1 MSKETIRTRS
11 EIPESDKW
19 NIETMYK
26 TREEWEKD
34 RQEAISSA
42 EAFPEKYRGKLGE
55 SAEVLADALTE
66 DARIEQITERV
77 FVYAHQKLDEDNRN
91 STQQEMNGLALDAA
105 ARVQAASSFLI
116 PEILEIPEKTLLK
129 YQKED
134 PRLADYAYEF
144 KTLLREKA
152 HILSPEEE
160 HLMARLGEVLD
171 GPDQVF
177 TMLNDAD
184 LKFGT
189 IQGEDGNPVEVTHG
203 NYIKLM
209 RSKNRDVRKNAFEAC
224 YRMYQ
229 SHINTISANY
239 GLQVKTDVIRS
250 KIRKY
255 PSSRAMAL
263 SSGNIPE
270 SVYDNLIEE
279 VHAALPAMYRYI
291 AKRRKILGVG
301 KLKMYDVYVPLVEIP
316 EREYSFEDAVELGKK
331 GLAPLGQEYLDQFQR
346 GIDERWI
353 DIYENEG
360 KTSGAY
366 SFGSYDSAP
375 FVLMNFSGT
384 LDDVFTL
391 VHEMGHSM
399 NSYYTRKTQPF
410 IYGDHSIFTAE
421 VASTVNETL
430 LMRYLLK
437 TEKDPDM
444 RKYILN
450 LYLEAFRTTLFRQT
464 MFAEFEKRTH
474 EFVEE
479 GGSLTSDFL
488 CGEYENLNQE
498 YFGDALSPDP
508 WIQYEWA
515 RIPHFYRSF
524 YVYQYAT
531 GYSAANAIANRILSE
546 GESAKQDY
554 LKFLAQGT
562 NDDPTELLK
571 IAGVD
576 MTSREPVR
584 EAMKTFQKLAE
595 EFDSLTDSAN

>member
-1 MSKETIRTRS
+1 MSEETIRSRS

-55 SAEVLADALTE
+55 SAEILADALTE

-116 PEILEIPEKTLLK
+116 PEILEIPEETLLK

-171 GPDQVF
+171 GSDQVF

-291 AKRRKILGVG
+291 AKRRKILGVD

-360 KTSGAY
+360 KTRGAY

-437 TEKDPDM
+437 TEKNPNM

-464 MFAEFEKRTH
+464 MFAEFEKKTH

-479 GGSLTSDFL
+479 GGSLTADFL
-488 CGEYENLNQE
+488 CGEYEKLNQE
-498 YFGDALSPDP
+498 YFG
-508 WIQYEWA
+508 
-515 RIPHFYRSF
+515 
-524 YVYQYAT
+524 
-531 GYSAANAIANRILSE
+531 
-546 GESAKQDY
+546 
-554 LKFLAQGT
+554 
-562 NDDPTELLK
+562 
-571 IAGVD
+571 
-576 MTSREPVR
+576 
-584 EAMKTFQKLAE
+584 
-595 EFDSLTDSAN
+595 